1 MRPIS
6 LTRGDALLIVDV
18 QNDFLPCGNLAVPN
32 GDEVLAP
39 IKLLIGLYRDH
50 GLPVY
55 ASRDWHPPEH
65 CSFAAQGGPWP
76 PHCVAHTRGA
86 AFPDALALPPDAVV
100 ISKATSRGADAYSAF
115 RDTGLAA
122 QLRAHGAE
130 RLAVC
135 GLATDYCV
143 LNTVNDA
150 LALGFQVLLVEDAVR
165 AVDAAPGGDGERA
178 LALMTANGAVL
189 VRTRP
194 PTLLNEASL
203 IEAGASAPP
212 PGAGARPARL
222 LDPRP

>member
-1 MRPIS
+1 MRPVS
-6 LTRGDALLIVDV
+6 LTRGDALLLVDV
-18 QNDFLPCGNLAVPN
+18 QNDFLPGGSLAVPH

-39 IKLLIGLYRDH
+39 VNLLIGLYRDH

-55 ASRDWHPPEH
+55 ATRDWHPPEH
-65 CSFAAQGGPWP
+65 CSFTAQGGPWP

-86 AFPDALALPPDAVV
+86 AFPDALALPPDTVV
-100 ISKATSRGADAYSAF
+100 ISKATGRGADAYSAF
-115 RDTGLAA
+115 GDTTLAA
-122 QLRAHGAE
+122 QLHAHRVA
-130 RLAVC
+130 RVAVC

-143 LNTVNDA
+143 LHTVNDA

-165 AVDAAPGGDGERA
+165 AVDATAGDGERA
-178 LALMTANGAVL
+178 IALMTGHGAVL

-203 IEAGASAPP
+203 VELGGSESPIGAT
-212 PGAGARPARL
+212 ARPARL